1 MSVVKEYKIQTKGS
15 SRLNYHQIVRF
26 FQAAG
31 LEVVM
36 SQTGLVCGE
45 CHGDGK
51 VIQPGHRGCIV
62 LESDFVPC
70 PSKCDNGR
78 PTDEERMRA
87 VRAHEV

>member
-1 MSVVKEYKIQTKGS
+1 MSVVTEYKIQARGNG
-15 SRLNYHQIVRF
+15 RLDHHQIARF

-31 LEVVM
+31 FKVVM

-51 VIQPGHRGCIV
+51 VIKPSHGSCIV

-78 PTDEERMRA
+78 PNDEERLRA
-87 VRAHEV
+87 IRAREV